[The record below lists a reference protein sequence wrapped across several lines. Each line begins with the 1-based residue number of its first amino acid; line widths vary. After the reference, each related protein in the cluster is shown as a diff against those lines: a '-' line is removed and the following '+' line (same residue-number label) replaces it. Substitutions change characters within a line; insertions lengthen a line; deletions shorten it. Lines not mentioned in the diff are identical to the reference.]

1 MRKILRR
8 PSPAMVVAVT
18 ALIAALGGSAI
29 AGGILNKKKVNKII
43 TNRAPGLSVASA
55 KSLAAGTPQ
64 VVAFARVSGG
74 GAVQAQGGV
83 NNVNRIAAGRYCFDL
98 ASPASAG
105 TATPFNTPVPFG
117 TTALVD
123 VPATSGGGCTAPNN
137 DAEVVT
143 GTSTFTDAP
152 FNAVFVK

>member
-1 MRKILRR
+1 MKRILRR
-8 PSPAMVVAVT
+8 PSPAMVIAIA
-18 ALIAALGGSAI
+18 ALIAALGGTAI

-43 TNRAPGLSVASA
+43 TNRAPGLSVATA

-64 VVAFARVSGG
+64 VIAFAKVSGAG
-74 GAVQAQGGV
+74 VALAKGGV
-83 NNVNRIAAGRYCFDL
+83 NNVSRSSAGHYCFDL

-123 VPATSGGGCTAPNN
+123 VPATSVNCTAPDN

-143 GTSTFTDAP
+143 GTNTFTDAP
-152 FNAVFVK
+152 FYAVFVK